1 MAEEVLL
8 AEDWNR
14 PGIGDRICVSYF
26 RYKNVPNYTNI
37 VVIFVKHRNKFAGK

>member
-1 MAEEVLL
+1 MAEEALL
-8 AEDWNR
+8 TGDWAR